1 MPVTPDEFRAA
12 LGAYATGV
20 TVVTAIGPNG
30 PSGATANAVTSLSL
44 DPPMMLACLD
54 RGSRT
59 LTSVRAQGRFGVN
72 ALAAGQ
78 EELARRFAG
87 KNAEPDKWEGVEW
100 SESEDL
106 PRLARRSDV
115 GGVRAAGPDRRRRPS
130 DPHRQRARGRLAEG
144 QPLLFHRGA
153 YRDLL
158 AESWPPGRTRE
169 RTFDGTTLGGRTS
182 TDRASTR
189 ATTPGRRTPAVWPLT
204 APTQQGA
211 TGRTQD
217 RAGEPGRGGRDR
229 EFQHRRS
236 RPREAEADEAR
247 SQKLRDGDFLS
258 FS

>member
-1 MPVTPDEFRAA
+1 MAVSPEEFRDA

-78 EELARRFAG
+78 EELARRFSG
-87 KNAEPDKWEGVEW
+87 KDPEPEQWSGVEW
-100 SESEDL
+100 AEADEL
-106 PRLARRSDV
+106 PRITGALMWVACELRDLID
-115 GGVRAAGPDRRRRPS
+115 GGDHLVLTGNVIAAESG
-130 DPHRQRARGRLAEG
+130 AG

-158 AESWPPGRTRE
+158 AES
-169 RTFDGTTLGGRTS
+169 
-182 TDRASTR
+182 
-189 ATTPGRRTPAVWPLT
+189 
-204 APTQQGA
+204 
-211 TGRTQD
+211 
-217 RAGEPGRGGRDR
+217 
-229 EFQHRRS
+229 
-236 RPREAEADEAR
+236 
-247 SQKLRDGDFLS
+247 
-258 FS
+258 